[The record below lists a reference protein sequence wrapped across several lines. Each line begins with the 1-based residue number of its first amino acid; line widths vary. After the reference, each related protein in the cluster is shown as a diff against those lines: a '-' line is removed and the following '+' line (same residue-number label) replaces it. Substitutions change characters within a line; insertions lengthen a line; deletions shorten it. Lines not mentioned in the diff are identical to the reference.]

1 MGLGELPFEI
11 SLRDGTSIIIG
22 LLGPDGREELMRF
35 YGALPE
41 SDRMVLKDDV
51 TTEGWADRF
60 LRKISN
66 GEVLSLVARR
76 GDQIIAEGSLYRT
89 QYGWMRHVGEIR
101 ATIAPPFRRQ
111 GLGLSLI
118 ALLVRIATDFGIEKL
133 VVQTMESQAGTRQI
147 MEKLGFHAEAT
158 LRRHVTDLSGYKRD
172 LILMTCDVS
181 QIWASMEAM
190 LQDYHP
196 HVGE

>member
-1 MGLGELPFEI
+1 MGMGELPLEV
-11 SLRDGTSIIIG
+11 SLRDGTAVVIG
-22 LLGPDGREELMRF
+22 LLGPSAREELMRF

-41 SDRMVLKDDV
+41 PDRMVLKDDV
-51 TTEGWADRF
+51 TTKGWADRF
-60 LRKISN
+60 LQKVAA
-66 GEVLSLVARR
+66 GEVLSLVARK
-76 GDQIIAEGSLYRT
+76 GDQIIAEGSLYRA
-89 QYGWMRHVGEIR
+89 QHGWMRHVGEIR
-101 ATIAPPFRRQ
+101 ATIAPAFRRQ

-147 MEKLGFHAEAT
+147 MEKLGFRVEAT
-158 LRRHVTDLSGYKRD
+158 LPRHVTDLGGHKRD

-190 LQDYHP
+190 LEDYHP